1 PFRRRPVLPGNYVVP
16 ACNDVR
22 RGVMSNS
29 PRDSVKD
36 AAQEARKVAS
46 EGAGDIQSDL
56 AALRDDVA
64 RLATQL
70 ADVVAVRGG
79 AVWRKARSNV
89 GDKGMEAVGAVREVG
104 DNIVDAVDES
114 LKRRPYTTLAIAVG
128 IGFLFVASLR
138 RWRLSGIIMWYWIR
152 YREFQAII
160 KIRTRLG

>member
-1 PFRRRPVLPGNYVVP
+1 
-16 ACNDVR
+16 
-22 RGVMSNS
+22 MSNS

-104 DNIVDAVDES
+104 DNLVDAVDES
-114 LKRRPYTTLAIAVG
+114 LKRRPYTTLALAVG
-128 IGFLFVASLR
+128 IGFLFGATWR
-138 RWRLSGIIMWYWIR
+138 R
-152 YREFQAII
+152 
-160 KIRTRLG
+160 